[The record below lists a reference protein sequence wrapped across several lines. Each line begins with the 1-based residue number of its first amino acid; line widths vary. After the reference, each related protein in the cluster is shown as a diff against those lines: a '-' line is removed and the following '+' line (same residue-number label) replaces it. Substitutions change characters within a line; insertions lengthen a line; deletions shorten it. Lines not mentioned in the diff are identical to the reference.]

1 MSVNVSAWAIRKPIP
16 SLVLFAML
24 MAAGWM
30 SFSSLPITNMPAID
44 VPVVSVTIDQAGAAP
59 GELEA
64 QGTKRVEAAVAGLSN
79 VKHITSSIGDGV
91 STTTIEFQ
99 LETSVD
105 RAMNDV
111 RDAISNI
118 TGDLPQSADVPLIQR
133 IDVEGGAIATY
144 AVASAL
150 KSPEE
155 LSWFIDDRVAR
166 ALQSVRGVAQVK
178 RQGGVER
185 EIRVS
190 LDPAKLQA
198 FDVTASEVNGQLLRR
213 NLDVAGGRSAIGH
226 QEQSVRTLG
235 GATSI
240 GDLAA
245 TRIILPGNRQV
256 ALGELGSI
264 LDGAAEARTGATLN
278 GEPVVAFGIYRAKG
292 HSDVTVAHAVK
303 TKLAELSGANPDITL
318 SLIDTTLTD
327 IQNDYDSAM
336 NTLIEGAILAV
347 IVVFLFLRNFR
358 ATLITSLAIPMS
370 ILPTFFVM
378 QMFGFSLNTISLLA
392 ITLVTGV
399 LVDDAIVEIEN
410 IVRHMR
416 MGKSAY
422 RAAIEA
428 ADEIGLAV
436 LATTATIV
444 AVFVPVSFMGG
455 IAGQY
460 FKQFGITVGVAA
472 AFSLLVAR
480 LITPMLAAYFMHSG
494 DIKEKPDSFAITAYT
509 RILEWTIQ
517 WRFLTIA
524 AGLAIFA
531 GTMLLATTLPSSFL
545 PEDDSSRATL
555 NIELPPGSTLEQTE
569 RAALEITDILRRST
583 EVASVY
589 AAVGDGGTGG
599 GEVRKGT
606 LVINLLPRSKR
617 SISQKEFEAR
627 TEEAL
632 AGIPDLRSH
641 FSSGNS
647 GREFALI
654 LSGSDSQPIERAAID
669 LETAIRAKVLQLR
682 NVLASA
688 AMERPEIRIVP
699 KSAEAAALGVSVAQI
714 AETVRIATMGDT
726 AENLAKFSTDERQIN
741 IRVQLNDAARTDVST
756 FESLRVRRDNGDAVP
771 LLTVADIGLMQGPT
785 VIDRY
790 DRERRIILE
799 GDLAKGAALGDA
811 LAAVQT
817 LPEVSGLPDGLTL
830 REHGDAELMEEV
842 FSGFTL
848 AMVAGL
854 VLVLAV
860 LVLLFVDLLQP
871 ITILLSLPLSVGG
884 ALIALLM
891 TGHPVGLPVIIG
903 FLMLMGIVTKNA
915 ILLVEFAIGE
925 IAAGADRTTALINA
939 GRHRA
944 QPIIMTTLAMSAGM
958 LPSALALGEGGAFR
972 APMAIAVIGGLI
984 TSTLLSLVFVPAV
997 FTIMDDFGH
1006 GFRNIFGRFVGP
1018 KDESAG
1024 IQITGVDS

>member
-1 MSVNVSAWAIRKPIP
+1 MSVNISAWAIRKPIP
-16 SLVLFAML
+16 SLVLFAIL
-24 MAAGWM
+24 MTAGWM

-44 VPVVSVTIDQAGAAP
+44 VPIVSVTVDQAGAAP
-59 GELEA
+59 SELET
-64 QGTKRVEAAVAGLSN
+64 QVTKRVEAAVAGLSN
-79 VKHITSSIGDGV
+79 VKHITSTIGDGV

-118 TGDLPQSADVPLIQR
+118 VGDLPLSADAPLIQR
-133 IDVEGGAIATY
+133 IDIEGGAIATY
-144 AVASAL
+144 AVASEL
-150 KSPEE
+150 KSSEE

-198 FDVTASEVNGQLLRR
+198 FDVTASEVNSQLLRR
-213 NLDVAGGRSAIGH
+213 NLDVAGGRSTIGN

-235 GATSI
+235 GAVSI

-245 TRIILPGNRQV
+245 TRIILPGNRQI
-256 ALGELGSI
+256 ALEELGSI
-264 LDGAAEARTGATLN
+264 SDGAAEARMGATLD
-278 GEPVVAFGIYRAKG
+278 GEPIVAFGIYRAKG
-292 HSDVTVAHAVK
+292 YSDVTVANAVK
-303 TKLAELSGANPDITL
+303 TKLAELSDANPDITL

-347 IVVFLFLRNFR
+347 IVVFLFLRNLR

-378 QMFGFSLNTISLLA
+378 QLFGFSLNTISLLA

-422 RAAIEA
+422 RASIEA

-480 LITPMLAAYFMHSG
+480 LITPMLAAYFMHS
-494 DIKEKPDSFAITAYT
+494 DAPKEKPDGFAITAYT
-509 RILEWTIQ
+509 RILEWTIH
-517 WRFLTIA
+517 WRSLTIA
-524 AGLAIFA
+524 AGLVIFA
-531 GTMLLATTLPSSFL
+531 GTIVLATMLPSSFL
-545 PEDDSSRATL
+545 PEDDSSRTTL
-555 NIELPPGSTLEQTE
+555 NIELPPGSTLAQTE
-569 RAALEITDILRRST
+569 KAALEITEILKRAP

-589 AAVGDGGTGG
+589 ATVGG
-599 GEVRKGT
+599 GETGSAEVRKGM
-606 LVINLLPRSKR
+606 LVINLVPRSKR
-617 SISQKEFEAR
+617 SIGQKEFEASI
-627 TEEAL
+627 EGKL
-632 AGIPDLRSH
+632 ADIADLRSH
-641 FSSGNS
+641 FSSGNG
-647 GREFALI
+647 GREFAMI
-654 LSGSDSQPIERAAID
+654 LSGSDSEAIERGAIG
-669 LETAIRAKVLQLR
+669 LETAIRANVPQLR
-682 NVLASA
+682 NVLANA
-688 AMERPEIRIVP
+688 AMERPEIRITP

-726 AENLAKFSTDERQIN
+726 AENLAKFSADERQIN
-741 IRVQLNDAARTDVST
+741 IRVQLNDTARADVST
-756 FESLRVRRDNGDAVP
+756 FESLRVRRDNGDVIP
-771 LLTVADIGLMQGPT
+771 LLAVADIGLMQGPT

-799 GDLAKGAALGDA
+799 GDLASGAALGDA
-811 LAAVQT
+811 LAAVQA
-817 LPEVSGLPDGLTL
+817 LPEVRDLPVGLTL

-842 FSGFTL
+842 FSGFAL

-860 LVLLFVDLLQP
+860 LVLLFVDVLQP

-884 ALIALLM
+884 AFIALLL
-891 TGHPVGLPVIIG
+891 TGHSIGLPVIIG

-915 ILLVEFAIGE
+915 ILLVEFAIEE
-925 IAAGADRTTALINA
+925 IAAGVDRTTALINA

-958 LPSALALGEGGAFR
+958 LPSALALGDGGAFR

-997 FTIMDDFGH
+997 FTIMDDLGRGFGYV
-1006 GFRNIFGRFVGP
+1006 FGRLVGP
-1018 KDESAG
+1018 KDEAQEFS
-1024 IQITGVDS
+1024 